1 MSLSVEQMMQLMD
14 KLCETGLQE
23 FSLQQGDFCLKLKAR
38 ETVEKTAAAPAVN
51 FSVEEA
57 AQIQAAP
64 ETERTNNTVTSPI
77 VGTFYAA
84 VSEDKPPYVTVG
96 SHVEKGSTLC
106 IIESM
111 KIMNEIQSDFSGTV
125 VKILVENGQMVEY
138 GQPLFVIA

>member
-1 MSLSVEQMMQLMD
+1 MLLSVEQMMQLMD
-14 KLCETGLQE
+14 KLRETGLQE
-23 FSLQQGDFCLKLKAR
+23 FSLQQGDFSLALKAR
-38 ETVEKTAAAPAVN
+38 EAAGQTAAASAVTPPT
-51 FSVEEA
+51 EETV
-57 AQIQAAP
+57 QTQAAP
-64 ETERTNNTVTSPI
+64 AAEVSGNTVTSPI

-96 SHVEKGSTLC
+96 SHVEKGDTLC

-125 VKILVENGQMVEY
+125 VKILAENGQMAEY